1 MIIICAD
8 STIVLPVSMLVFWIY
23 LKASGSLMA
32 FLSMVL
38 ALVAI
43 WKAAQSGQL
52 LEVAR
57 DASSHNVEG
66 GGGLGFL
73 QDLTAY

>member
-1 MIIICAD
+1 MEYA
-8 STIVLPVSMLVFWIY
+8 LV
-23 LKASGSLMA
+23 LMA

>member
-1 MIIICAD
+1 MEYA
-8 STIVLPVSMLVFWIY
+8 LV
-23 LKASGSLMA
+23 LMA

-38 ALVAI
+38 ALAAI
-43 WKAAQSGQL
+43 WKSAQSGRL
-52 LEVAR
+52 LEVAH